1 MLDLPVEAFKLTF
14 ATFAAAQ
21 VLRVV
26 PRVRLS
32 QAVGRLCDARVP
44 APVSRLA
51 ASLYCRAY
59 RVNMDEAA
67 SLETPYAS
75 FDEFF
80 TRKLRGGVRPIAD
93 AAVVSPADGRLEQLG
108 PVTTGGRLTVKGAPY
123 RVGELIGDEQE
134 ARRYDGG
141 SFALVYLSP
150 GDYHRV
156 HSPVAGRLV
165 LVRSLPGDLFPVN
178 SIGERHIPN
187 LFARNQR
194 VALVIDTPNI
204 GRVTLVMVGATIVGR
219 ITVTALGGVDTRPG
233 VYPIEPSAPIA
244 AGDEVGVFHLGSTAV
259 MFVEPGTPLGRDL
272 GPIRYGQALSSR

>member
-1 MLDLPVEAFKLTF
+1 MTI

-44 APVSRLA
+44 ASLSRLA
-51 ASLYCRAY
+51 AGIYCRAY
-59 RVNMDEAA
+59 GVNMDEAA
-67 SLETPYAS
+67 ARDSPYAS
-75 FDEFF
+75 FDDFF
-80 TRKLRGGVRPIAD
+80 TRELRGGVRPLAPS
-93 AAVVSPADGRLEQLG
+93 AVVSPADGRLEQLG
-108 PVTTGGRLTVKGAPY
+108 PVTAGGQITVKSTSY

-134 ARRYDGG
+134 ARRYEGG
-141 SFALVYLSP
+141 SFAVVYLSP

-156 HSPVAGRLV
+156 HSPAAGRLV

-178 SIGERHIPN
+178 SIGERHVPN
-187 LFARNQR
+187 LFVRNQR

-204 GRVTLVMVGATIVGR
+204 GRITLVMVGAIIVGR
-219 ITVTALGGVDTRPG
+219 ITVTALGGADTRPG
-233 VYPIEPSAPIA
+233 VYPIEPPAPVG

-259 MFVEPGTPLGRDL
+259 LFVEPGTPLRRDL